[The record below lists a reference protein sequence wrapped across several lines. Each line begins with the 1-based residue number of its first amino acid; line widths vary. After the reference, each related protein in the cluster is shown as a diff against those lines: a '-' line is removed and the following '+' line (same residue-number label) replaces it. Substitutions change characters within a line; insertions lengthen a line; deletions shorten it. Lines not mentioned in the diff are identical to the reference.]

1 MKSRHFAKCE
11 VLDQCADIPAQ
22 NTEEAENVGAITRS
36 TALRSGRQDYLP
48 DLVRRNGAAY
58 LEFMGEADPAPNA
71 DPLVGTPEHF
81 AAYERVLSRAAE
93 YSRAHD
99 KRCESFL
106 HPQLIGLEGKRV
118 EVVEDYGDANPRRF
132 YVGKSTGWAPIHLEI
147 SRRNSHGG
155 GAVSSRCY
163 RSVRVVGQR

>member
-1 MKSRHFAKCE
+1 MLERIDSDRRLYVIREGKGFTCLGFEIA
-11 VLDQCADIPAQ
+11 
-22 NTEEAENVGAITRS
+22 EEW
-36 TALRSGRQDYLP
+36 
-48 DLVRRNGAAY
+48 RRKY